1 MKRQRAFTLI
11 ELIVVMGILLVLIG
25 LVTVGMRALAKSA
38 KEKSTKSALETAK
51 SMLAELQT
59 AGGIADVTAIYS
71 SLTPANQI
79 EQPGNVTLDAYL
91 GNAATGRYKSD
102 AVKWTQ
108 QVMIKLLAVPAN
120 KAVLQKLPT
129 ERLLRK
135 PGNGPAITP
144 EMQLVSGEIYPPL
157 LLDGWGNP
165 IIYVPSDGLSK
176 VIIGNDLPPKDY
188 RIKSNEVITPSTG
201 PDKFT
206 TGRPFWASA
215 GPDGDFSTGDDNIY
229 SFED

>member
-1 MKRQRAFTLI
+1 MKRQRAFTLV
-11 ELIVVMGILLVLIG
+11 ELVVVMGIILILVG
-25 LVTVGMRALAKSA
+25 LAMVGMRTLDKSA
-38 KEKSTKSALETAK
+38 KEKSTKAALETAK

-59 AGGIADVTAIYS
+59 TGGIGDVTAIYS
-71 SLTPANQI
+71 ALSPANQI
-79 EQPGNVTLDAYL
+79 KQPDKVTLSDYE
-91 GNAATGRYKSD
+91 GGVSTSRYKSD

-108 QVMIKLLAVPAN
+108 QVMFRLLAIPAN
-120 KAVLQKLPT
+120 KAVLQKLPA

-144 EMQLVSGEIYPPL
+144 EMQMLSGEIYPPL

-165 IIYVPSDGLSK
+165 IIFVPWDGLSEVK
-176 VIIGNDLPPKDY
+176 IGSVVDN
-188 RIKSNEVITPSTG
+188 RVKSNEVVTPSTD

>member
-1 MKRQRAFTLI
+1 MKRQRAFTLV
-11 ELIVVMGILLVLIG
+11 ELVVVMGIILILIG
-25 LVTVGMRALAKSA
+25 LAMVGMRTLDKSA
-38 KEKSTKSALETAK
+38 KEKSTKAALETAK

-59 AGGIADVTAIYS
+59 AGGISGVTDIYS
-71 SLTPANQI
+71 TPPTPPTANQI
-79 EQPGNVTLDAYL
+79 KQPDKVTLDDYE
-91 GNAATGRYKSD
+91 GGVSTGRYKSD
-102 AVKWTQ
+102 AVKLTQ
-108 QVMIKLLAVPAN
+108 QVMFRLLAIPAN
-120 KAVLQKLPT
+120 KAVFQKLPA

-135 PGNGPAITP
+135 PGNGPSITP
-144 EMQLVSGEIYPPL
+144 EMQMLSGEIYPPL

-165 IIYVPSDGLSK
+165 IIFVPWDGLSEVK
-176 VIIGNDLPPKDY
+176 IGSVVDN
-188 RIKSNEVITPSTG
+188 RVKSNEVVTPSTG